1 MCKTKIQTKCEH
13 CGKIFGA
20 LISEVNRG
28 KGRFCSLKCYYS
40 WHSGKNCNLAKN
52 GTTKRACAE
61 CGKSFDYWK
70 GKVSRIFCSPECFH
84 KHQSSR
90 GEDKICP
97 ICGTGFHVSPSTIK
111 KGKGILCSP
120 ECSRIWASRNNIKKI
135 CLECN
140 SEYEVVPA
148 IAKKGHGNFC
158 SRKCLS
164 KWRSKN
170 LSGENSAS
178 WKGGLTP
185 KNALIRASAEYH
197 QWRMDVVTRDNFKC
211 KRCGE
216 TGGEIHAH
224 HILSFSKHPELRFDI
239 NNGITL
245 CDKCH
250 SEIHGHNVSIKHLKK
265 AEIA

>member
-1 MCKTKIQTKCEH
+1 MRKI
-13 CGKIFGA
+13 IL
-20 LISEVNRG
+20 LILLAVVVSG
-28 KGRFCSLKCYYS
+28 CSIKQES
-40 WHSGKNCNLAKN
+40 K
-52 GTTKRACAE
+52 
-61 CGKSFDYWK
+61 
-70 GKVSRIFCSPECFH
+70 
-84 KHQSSR
+84 Q
-90 GEDKICP
+90 GEGDGQK
-97 ICGTGFHVSPSTIK
+97 
-111 KGKGILCSP
+111 
-120 ECSRIWASRNNIKKI
+120 NNINQNTTNILK
-135 CLECN
+135 
-140 SEYEVVPA
+140 STP
-148 IAKKGHGNFC
+148 
-158 SRKCLS
+158 
-164 KWRSKN
+164 KN

-245 CDKCH
+245 CDKCN